1 MMRKAQLLNRQ
12 QVNEKKLFHGTSPE
26 NVEAICEKNF
36 DPRLHNKN
44 KMLKLGQ
51 GTYFAVNAIYSHS
64 YAKRDSD
71 LFQYMFLAKVLV
83 GCYTKGHPSYQS
95 PPGKDFAN
103 VDTHLYDSC
112 VDEIVNPTIF
122 VVFDANHFYPEYIIK
137 YSSVCQ
143 PSSPPFAPPLPVP
156 FFSEIASV
164 YPIGTFNNLGAACY
178 PSGSFSRRS
187 YSALTVC
194 SSEVNG
200 VSTTAS
206 SSELDPECSTDRF
219 ASMAWY
225 ATMAKEKSPYC
236 GIFQPEPTSTVSHA
250 ELTGTSARSSSDNL
264 DTVSSPSGSTP
275 QSRYSASTVSSA
287 ELIGAAP
294 TRSSDNLGK
303 ASLPSGYITQ
313 STDSAST
320 LPNAELTGTSATRGS
335 DSLGTVSLPSGSIT
349 KSSYSASTLFSVE
362 LTGTTLT

>member
-1 MMRKAQLLNRQ
+1 MLGQGKTKAMYQFLTPENVYKVFFDSTRKMYQVNVRTRTKRQVKRRPEKPISYDDLNEWARGDSTSKRKIEESSVKTNIYSHVPSHWSSMPFNAPCTRVALDAASAEFQEVKKLFFRSMNSRVVIDNIDRVQNPLMWEEYCRSKEKMMRKAQLLNRQ

-200 VSTTAS
+200 VSTTYDS
-206 SSELDPECSTDRF
+206 YIVE
-219 ASMAWY
+219 
-225 ATMAKEKSPYC
+225 
-236 GIFQPEPTSTVSHA
+236 TSVK
-250 ELTGTSARSSSDNL
+250 
-264 DTVSSPSGSTP
+264 
-275 QSRYSASTVSSA
+275 
-287 ELIGAAP
+287 LIKK
-294 TRSSDNLGK
+294 T
-303 ASLPSGYITQ
+303 
-313 STDSAST
+313 
-320 LPNAELTGTSATRGS
+320 
-335 DSLGTVSLPSGSIT
+335 
-349 KSSYSASTLFSVE
+349 
-362 LTGTTLT
+362 